1 MGGCDMKRLLDIVCS
16 FSALLVLAPLL
27 VPVMIIL
34 RFTGE
39 GEIFYRQNRV
49 CRGGRIFGLYK
60 FATMLKNSPN
70 IGIGLYTTKGDDRV
84 LPFGRF
90 LRATKI
96 NELPQLLNI
105 LFGDM
110 SIIGPRPLVKSQF
123 DLYSEE
129 VKREIG
135 KVRPG
140 LSGVGSIIFR
150 DEITLVTNTTKSHA
164 QCYAEDITPYKG
176 ALELWYIKRQSV
188 QLDILLICLTIS
200 AVLFPESNLHLKLLK
215 DLPKPPTAL
224 EGFV

>member
-1 MGGCDMKRLLDIVCS
+1 MKRLIDIFCS
-16 FSALLVLAPLL
+16 SIALLVLAPLL
-27 VPVMIIL
+27 VPVMVVL

-39 GEIFYRQNRV
+39 GEIFYRQERV
-49 CRGGRIFGLYK
+49 GRDGRIFGLYK

-70 IGIGLYTTKGDDRV
+70 IGIGLYTTQGDSRV
-84 LPFGRF
+84 LPFGKF

-123 DLYSEE
+123 DLYPEE
-129 VKREIG
+129 VKKEIS

-150 DEITLVTNTTKSHA
+150 NEIEIVTNTTKSHA

-176 ALELWYIKRQSV
+176 ALELWYTRNHSLW
-188 QLDILLICLTIS
+188 LDIMLIALTVS
-200 AVLFPESNLHLKLLK
+200 AVVLPDARLHLKLLK
-215 DLPKPPTAL
+215 ELPEPPSGL
-224 EGFV
+224 RGYV